1 VVDKIKTKMIKLKIN
16 NSDITANEDT
26 SILEAAR
33 SSGFDIPSMCDNG
46 ELEHF
51 TSCMI
56 CLVKERS
63 TGKLLPSCSVKV
75 QEGMDIISD
84 DQEIE
89 EARKT
94 ALELLLSEHVGDC
107 EAPCRV
113 ACPAFMN
120 IPLMN
125 RLIASEQTMKA
136 LEVVMKDIALPG
148 VLGRIC
154 PAPCEGACK
163 RKPIDRAISIC
174 MLKRFTADHSDTIP
188 QIEKKP
194 GTGKKA
200 AIIGAGPAG
209 LAAAYYLQIKG
220 IQAIVFDRQNQPG
233 GSLKYEIPDEV
244 YDKTVLDKE
253 VRFIES
259 MGVTF
264 KQDKLIDR
272 VSFNELR
279 QDYDA
284 VVIATGNYSEALS
297 DGGLE
302 NNGKQLLVNKDNYL
316 TNLDKVFAIGNANR
330 SMQLAIR
337 SVAQGKEVAVAI
349 EQMINGE
356 EVTGERRR
364 FNSTIGKLLPDEFI
378 EYLKE
383 DRRGALNSTDI
394 GAGLMVS
401 DMQDSKTTHPQHGET
416 GLDPAQAIQE
426 AAGCLHCDCRK
437 PDNCKLRD
445 YSNQYKV
452 AKKRY
457 NYSPRKPLKKHI
469 QHGLVIYEPGKC
481 IKCGI
486 CVRLTAKY
494 QEKFGFTFIGRGF
507 DTEIGMPFNEEIGNA
522 LKSTAEKVVEACP
535 TGALSNMEDK
545 T

>member
-1 VVDKIKTKMIKLKIN
+1 MIRLTIN
-16 NSDITANEDT
+16 NSEITADEGT
-26 SILEAAR
+26 SLLEAAR

-75 QEGMDIISD
+75 QEGMDIIAN

-113 ACPAFMN
+113 ACPAFMD

-125 RLIASEQTMKA
+125 RLIASEQTTKA
-136 LEVVMKDIALPG
+136 LEVVLKDIALPG

-174 MLKRFTADHSDTIP
+174 LLKRFTADDTETIP
-188 QIEKKP
+188 QVEKKP
-194 GTGKKA
+194 DTGKQA

-209 LAAAYYLQIKG
+209 LAAANYLQIKG
-220 IQAIVFDRQNQPG
+220 IQAIVFDRQNEPG
-233 GSLKYEIPDEV
+233 GSLKYDIPDEV

-253 VRFIES
+253 ISYIES
-259 MGVTF
+259 MGVEF
-264 KQDKLIDR
+264 RLGQDIDKLLFEGLQKD
-272 VSFNELR
+272 F
-279 QDYDA
+279 DA
-284 VVIATGNYSEALS
+284 VVVATGNYSDAMKNW
-297 DGGLE
+297 GLQ

-337 SVAQGKEVAVAI
+337 SLAQGKEVAIAI
-349 EQMINGE
+349 EQMINGQD
-356 EVTGERRR
+356 VTGERKR
-364 FNSTIGKLLPDEFI
+364 FNSTIGKLLPDEFN

-383 DRRGALNSTDI
+383 DQRNALNTPDS
-394 GAGLMVS
+394 GAGLKIP
-401 DMQDSKTTHPQHGET
+401 DMQDSKPTYLQNKET
-416 GLDPAQAIQE
+416 GLDPAQAILE

-445 YSNQYKV
+445 YSDLYKV
-452 AKKRY
+452 SKKRY
-457 NYSPRKPLKKHI
+457 NYSPRKPLKKYI

-494 QEKFGFTFIGRGF
+494 QETFGFTFIGRGF
-507 DTEIGMPFNEEIGNA
+507 DTVIGVPFNENIGKA
-522 LKSTAEKVVEACP
+522 LVSTAKKVVEACP